1 MNHQCTR
8 YGQTTIIST
17 ARHTLEASIH
27 PRYVQCIKL
36 LLEFAAS
43 PRPRNMVG
51 LTAYDMA
58 VAAQQTECAAL
69 LEQVGG

>member
-1 MNHQCTR
+1 M
-8 YGQTTIIST
+8 S
-17 ARHTLEASIH
+17 LH
-27 PRYVQCIKL
+27 PRNVQCIKL

-69 LEQVGG
+69 LEQV